1 MTDAKAEGL
10 TLARSD
16 NATGFKYVMPNIR
29 GVRPFKLHPDYAKLR
44 EGETSFATAAEAAL
58 ALARLL
64 GPDGSA
70 EMAKP
75 SPHAT
80 PEDVEEA
87 GGEAATANGG
97 AFNGL
102 FGGFVCDHCLG
113 KPDGCG
119 KLLRSAYWAMVQGR
133 ECRGGTR
140 EADGH
145 VWDPDGWYPTGDRG
159 CDGRLY
165 TGGVWT
171 CLFKHPNGQR
181 CSAQVPGFGTGS
193 LFGVSIA
200 GHDPEDPE
208 RFRPAAQPKAK
219 VLAHE
224 ASHEMPLT
232 KEEAQEA
239 CFSGTWWEGNRKRVY
254 ELEKAD
260 NETGFAGVYALAA
273 TSSGGYANKKRF
285 ICHEATGAF
294 FTPEEAALERAKS
307 IAKKQKT

>member
-1 MTDAKAEGL
+1 MRTD
-10 TLARSD
+10 
-16 NATGFKYVMPNIR
+16 
-29 GVRPFKLHPDYAKLR
+29 
-44 EGETSFATAAEAAL
+44 
-58 ALARLL
+58 
-64 GPDGSA
+64 
-70 EMAKP
+70 
-75 SPHAT
+75 
-80 PEDVEEA
+80 
-87 GGEAATANGG
+87 
-97 AFNGL
+97 
-102 FGGFVCDHCLG
+102 C
-113 KPDGCG
+113 
-119 KLLRSAYWAMVQGR
+119 
-133 ECRGGTR
+133 
-140 EADGH
+140 
-145 VWDPDGWYPTGDRG
+145 
-159 CDGRLY
+159 
-165 TGGVWT
+165 VWT
-171 CLFKHPNGQR
+171 CLFQHPNGQR

-219 VLAHE
+219 MLAHE

-294 FTPEEAALERAKS
+294 FTPEEAALERAKV
-307 IAKKQKT
+307 IAKKRET

>member
-1 MTDAKAEGL
+1 MAAAAREGL

-16 NATGFKYVMPNIR
+16 NATGFKYVKERPGR
-29 GVRPFKLHPDYAKLR
+29 TRPFELNSDYAKLR
-44 EGETSFATAAEAAL
+44 EGENSFATAAEAAL

-102 FGGFVCDHCLG
+102 FGGFVCDHCQG
-113 KPDGCG
+113 KPGGCG
-119 KLLRSAYWAMVQGR
+119 KLLRSANWAQMQGR

-140 EADGH
+140 EADGY
-145 VWDPDGWYPTGDRG
+145 VKNPDGWYPTGDRG

-219 VLAHE
+219 MLAHE

-239 CFSGTWWEGNRKRVY
+239 CFSGTLWKGNRKRIY

>member
-1 MTDAKAEGL
+1 
-10 TLARSD
+10 
-16 NATGFKYVMPNIR
+16 
-29 GVRPFKLHPDYAKLR
+29 
-44 EGETSFATAAEAAL
+44 
-58 ALARLL
+58 
-64 GPDGSA
+64 
-70 EMAKP
+70 
-75 SPHAT
+75 
-80 PEDVEEA
+80 
-87 GGEAATANGG
+87 
-97 AFNGL
+97 
-102 FGGFVCDHCLG
+102 
-113 KPDGCG
+113 
-119 KLLRSAYWAMVQGR
+119 MVQGR

-171 CLFKHPNGQR
+171 CLFQHPNGQR

-208 RFRPAAQPKAK
+208 RFRPAARPKAK

-232 KEEAQEA
+232 KEEAQDA
-239 CFSGTWWEGNRKRVY
+239 CFSGTWWQGNRKRVY

-260 NETGFAGVYALAA
+260 NDRSGSVTIDELKDVISIWHRMLKKKPRKL
-273 TSSGGYANKKRF
+273 TSS
-285 ICHEATGAF
+285 CVVM
-294 FTPEEAALERAKS
+294 
-307 IAKKQKT
+307 